1 MSLLELISTGNSDVQ
16 YPRKKLAPLVEVQV
30 DSAARE
36 EDMMAFP
43 SRSWSVMCR
52 EILGRGLGST
62 ELTILE
68 IIECK
73 AWSQKMSEV

>member
-1 MSLLELISTGNSDVQ
+1 
-16 YPRKKLAPLVEVQV
+16 
-30 DSAARE
+30 
-36 EDMMAFP
+36 MMAFP

-68 IIECK
+68 IMECK
-73 AWSQKMSEV
+73 AWSQKMSEVY